1 MAGQHL
7 SNRKKHAQELIRGT
21 HRLVR
26 PHCRVN
32 QCPAFF
38 SDPFCIID
46 KTKRSLLTTLL
57 AFGFWTA
64 TMVTRLIM
72 YKRILTASITAL
84 VLLLSG
90 SLLNA
95 AEIKLVRFGPVGEER
110 PGIVDAQGQ
119 IRDLSAHIDDIT
131 PNTLSEASLEEIAQ
145 IPMSEL
151 PVVQGNPR
159 LGVPVTGTG
168 KIVAIGFNYVNHAAE
183 MAVELPTEPLVFMKA
198 TSALTGP
205 FDNVIQPRN
214 GHKLDYESELVI
226 VIGRRTQYI
235 SESEVFDYIAGFT
248 VGHDV
253 SERAFQRERGGQF
266 TKGKSAD
273 TFAPVGPYLV
283 TPDNIDDVQNLSIW
297 SEVNGEMRQQGS
309 TADMVF
315 GVKEIVSHLSQFMTL
330 HPGDLI
336 FTGTPAGVGD
346 AMVPPSYLKPGDV
359 VRVGIEG
366 LEFQRQTIVAP
377 R

>member
-1 MAGQHL
+1 MSKLKLAG
-7 SNRKKHAQELIRGT
+7 A
-21 HRLVR
+21 
-26 PHCRVN
+26 
-32 QCPAFF
+32 
-38 SDPFCIID
+38 
-46 KTKRSLLTTLL
+46 LL
-57 AFGFWTA
+57 ACICLSA
-64 TMVTRLIM
+64 
-72 YKRILTASITAL
+72 ASI
-84 VLLLSG
+84 SQ
-90 SLLNA
+90 A
-95 AEIKLVRFGPVGEER
+95 AEIKLLRFGPIGEEK

-119 IRDLSAHIDDIT
+119 IHDLSGHIADIT
-131 PNTLSEASLEEIAQ
+131 PSTLSDAALAEIAQ
-145 IPMSEL
+145 IPLSQL

-159 LGVPVTGTG
+159 IGVPVSGVG
-168 KIVAIGFNYVNHAAE
+168 KIIAIGFNYVNHAAE

-205 FDNVIQPRN
+205 FDEVIQPRN
-214 GHKLDYESELVI
+214 GHKLDYESELAI
-226 VIGRRTQYI
+226 VIGKRAQYI
-235 SESEVFDYIAGFT
+235 SEDEVFDYIAGYT

-283 TPDNIDDVQNLSIW
+283 TRDNIDDVQNLAIW
-297 SEVNGEMRQQGS
+297 SEVNGEMRQQGT

-330 HPGDLI
+330 YPGDII

-346 AMVPPSYLKPGDV
+346 GMVPPQYLKPGDV

-366 LEFQRQTIVAP
+366 LESQRQVIVAP

>member
-1 MAGQHL
+1 MLKQKFA
-7 SNRKKHAQELIRGT
+7 AAT
-21 HRLVR
+21 
-26 PHCRVN
+26 
-32 QCPAFF
+32 AA
-38 SDPFCIID
+38 CI
-46 KTKRSLLTTLL
+46 LL
-57 AFGFWTA
+57 A
-64 TMVTRLIM
+64 V
-72 YKRILTASITAL
+72 
-84 VLLLSG
+84 SG
-90 SLLNA
+90 LLNA
-95 AEIKLVRFGPVGEER
+95 AEIRLVRFGPVGEER
-110 PGIVDAQGQ
+110 PGIVDAQNQ
-119 IRDLSAHIDDIT
+119 IRDLSAFIDDIT
-131 PNTLSEASLEEIAQ
+131 PNQLSDEALEAIAQ
-145 IPMSEL
+145 IPLSQL
-151 PVVQGNPR
+151 PVVQGSPR
-159 LGVPVTGTG
+159 IGVPLTGIG

-226 VIGRRTQYI
+226 VIGRRAQYI
-235 SESEVFDYIAGFT
+235 SEEEVFDHIAGFT

-283 TPDNIDDVQNLSIW
+283 ARDNIEDVQSLSIW
-297 SEVNGEMRQQGS
+297 SEVNGQMRQQGN

-330 HPGDLI
+330 NPGDII

-346 AMVPPSYLKPGDV
+346 GMVPPSYLKPGDV
-359 VRVGIEG
+359 VRVGVEG
-366 LEFQRQTIVAP
+366 LGAQRQTIEAP
-377 R
+377 H